1 MTALVDSFIA
11 RWQGRTGGA
20 ERANYAL
27 FLTELCAV
35 LGVEPP
41 QPASAEHAGNDYVFE
56 RAVSFKEAGDKIGHG
71 RIDLYKRG
79 HFVLEAKQSRQ
90 QGGKKAIAGQEEL
103 FEPST
108 AAAGRRSANRNWDI
122 LMLNA
127 RRQAEDYARA
137 LPESHEWPPFII
149 VCDVGHAFEIFADF
163 TGKGRNYTQ
172 FPDRQ
177 GFRVFLE
184 DLRDETVRERLRL
197 IWTDPS
203 ALDPTRKAARA
214 TREVAERLATV
225 TRLLEA
231 RGLDPEQVAQ
241 FLMRCLFTMFAE
253 DVELLPK
260 GSFQQVLEKCAAE
273 PAKFKPMVS
282 QLWAAMNTGD
292 FAFAIEAQVKRF
304 NGEFFRNPVV
314 LDLRREEIG
323 ELLMA
328 AGKEWRDV
336 EPAIFGSLLE
346 GALNPR
352 ERSKLG
358 AHYTPRA
365 YVERLVIPTIMEPLR
380 ADWRDAAVT
389 AEKLM
394 AEGKHSEAIAVVSD
408 FHSQLC
414 LIRVLDPAC
423 GTGNFLYVALEL
435 IKQLEDEV
443 IDALVSMGGQQ
454 SLAMAGHTVDPH
466 QFLGLEVNPR
476 AAAIAELVLWI
487 GYLQIHYRST
497 SEHPTEPILRA
508 FHNIECRDA
517 VLVWDGYPLPKVVDG
532 VETYPNPR
540 QPDWPMADFIVGN
553 PPFVGGKDIRSRMGD
568 SYVEAL
574 WAAHP
579 KMNDSADFV
588 MYWWDR
594 AATLLTA
601 KGTLLRRFGFV
612 TTNSI
617 TQVFQRRV
625 IERHLSDTKPVSILM
640 AIADHPWTKASRD
653 AAAVRIAMTVVQ
665 AGPGEGMLYEVV
677 REAGLETD
685 DPEIVTIQRPGTINS
700 DLTVGI
706 DVNVAEGLRAN
717 AGLASNGMKP
727 LGSGFIVTLAEAQ
740 ALGLGSRVDLDRHI
754 CPYRNGRDLAS
765 RPRQVYAIDLWGL
778 TSEEVRSNY
787 PEVYQ
792 HLLSTIKVERDE
804 AAQRSRTRDA
814 QEYAA
819 RWWTFCKPRQE
830 MRSFLNGLDR
840 YIVTVQTAKHRV
852 FQFLDKEIMPDQKL
866 MVFGSADAKD
876 LGVLSS
882 RIHTAWVA
890 KTCSWLGVGNDS
902 VYVKVKSFDPFPF
915 PDPDETQK
923 AEIARLAEAL
933 DAHRKRAQAD
943 HPDITLTEMYNVLE
957 KLRAA
962 AKRAVSHPSPLEGE
976 GGSARRAETDEGSLA
991 SSARAALTERELD
1004 IKSRALILI
1013 LRELHDELDAA
1024 VLAAYGWPQGLSDDE
1039 ILTRL
1044 VALNK
1049 ARAAEEATGLVRWLR
1064 PDYQIPRFG
1073 SATQKANK
1081 GELDLVAP
1089 EDKARPSFPTDERRR
1104 TAAIFAILASA
1115 PGPLTAAAIA
1125 GRFRQGKRIEK
1136 DVALTL
1142 RAFVRFG
1149 DLATPDAGQ
1158 SFLLRQVA

>member
-1 MTALVDSFIA
+1 VTASIDHFIA
-11 RWQGRTGGA
+11 RWQGQTGGA

-27 FLTELCAV
+27 FLTELCGV

-41 QPASAEHAGNDYVFE
+41 QPASAEHSSNDYVFE

-71 RIDLYKRG
+71 RIDLYKCG

-90 QGGKKAIAGQEEL
+90 KGGGKAIAGQEEL

-108 AAAGRRSANRNWDI
+108 APAGRRSANRNWDI

-137 LPESHEWPPFII
+137 LPENHEWPPFII

-177 GFRVFLE
+177 SFRIYLE
-184 DLRDETVRERLRL
+184 DLRDEAVRERLRL
-197 IWTDPS
+197 IWTDPA
-203 ALDPTRKAARA
+203 ALDPTRKAAKA
-214 TREVAERLATV
+214 TRDVAERLAAV
-225 TRLLEA
+225 TKLLEG
-231 RGLDPEQVAQ
+231 RGIDPELVAQ

-260 GSFQQVLEKCAAE
+260 GSFRGVLQKCAAE
-273 PAKFKPMVS
+273 PAKFKPLVS
-282 QLWAAMNTGD
+282 QLWAAMNTGE

-314 LDLRREEIG
+314 LDLQREEIG

-346 GALNPR
+346 GALNPK

-380 ADWRDAAVT
+380 ADWRDAAVA

-394 AEGKHSEAIAVVSD
+394 AEGRRDEAISTVSD
-408 FHSQLC
+408 FHDQLC
-414 LIRVLDPAC
+414 LTRVLDPAC
-423 GTGNFLYVALEL
+423 GTGNFLYVAMEL

-443 IDALVSMGGQQ
+443 VDALVSMGGQE
-454 SLAMAGHTVDPH
+454 SLALAGHTVDPH
-466 QFLGLEVNPR
+466 QFLGIEVNPR
-476 AAAIAELVLWI
+476 AAAIAELVLWT

-497 SEHPTEPILRA
+497 SEHPAEPILRA

-568 SYVEAL
+568 GYVEAL

-601 KGTLLRRFGFV
+601 KGTLLRRFGLV

-625 IERHLSDTKPVSILM
+625 IERHLTDTKPVSILM
-640 AIADHPWTKASRD
+640 AIGDHPWTKASRD

-665 AGPGEGMLYEVV
+665 ARPGEGVLYEVV
-677 REAGLETD
+677 SEKGLETD
-685 DPEIVTIQRPGTINS
+685 SPEIVLTEQRGRVNA
-700 DLTVGI
+700 DLT
-706 DVNVAEGLRAN
+706 
-717 AGLASNGMKP
+717 AGLDVGSAAELWASSGLGYRGMQ
-727 LGSGFIVTLAEAQ
+727 LIGSGFIVQPSVAVQ
-740 ALGLGSRVDLDRHI
+740 LGLGTSAGLEQFIR
-754 CPYRNGRDLAS
+754 PYRNGRDLTGAS
-765 RPRQVYAIDLWGL
+765 RHVMVIDLFGL
-778 TSEEVRSNY
+778 SAEQVRESY
-787 PEVYQ
+787 PKVYQ
-792 HLLSTIKVERDE
+792 HLLQTVKPERDSNNRE
-804 AAQRSRTRDA
+804 S
-814 QEYAA
+814 YKKL
-819 RWWTFCKPRQE
+819 WWIFGEPRKDL
-830 MRSFLNGLDR
+830 RPALVDLPR
-840 YIVTVQTAKHRV
+840 YIATVETAKHRV
-852 FQFLDKEIMPDQKL
+852 FQFLDAEILPDNKL
-866 MVFGSADAKD
+866 VAIATDEAFD

-882 RIHTAWVA
+882 DTHVNWSLRAGG
-890 KTCSWLGVGNDS
+890 WLGVGNDP
-902 VYVKVKSFDPFPF
+902 VYVKSKCFDPFPF
-915 PDPDETQK
+915 PDSDESTK
-923 AEIARLAEAL
+923 AEIAHIAETL
-933 DAHRKRAQAD
+933 DAHRKRA
-943 HPDITLTEMYNVLE
+943 
-957 KLRAA
+957 
-962 AKRAVSHPSPLEGE
+962 
-976 GGSARRAETDEGSLA
+976 
-991 SSARAALTERELD
+991 
-1004 IKSRALILI
+1004 
-1013 LRELHDELDAA
+1013 
-1024 VLAAYGWPQGLSDDE
+1024 
-1039 ILTRL
+1039 
-1044 VALNK
+1044 
-1049 ARAAEEATGLVRWLR
+1049 
-1064 PDYQIPRFG
+1064 
-1073 SATQKANK
+1073 
-1081 GELDLVAP
+1081 
-1089 EDKARPSFPTDERRR
+1089 RPSIPT
-1104 TAAIFAILASA
+1104 S
-1115 PGPLTAAAIA
+1115 P
-1125 GRFRQGKRIEK
+1125 
-1136 DVALTL
+1136 
-1142 RAFVRFG
+1142 
-1149 DLATPDAGQ
+1149 
-1158 SFLLRQVA
+1158 

>member
-1 MTALVDSFIA
+1 MSSPVENFIA
-11 RWQGRTGGA
+11 RWQGQAGGA

-27 FLTELCAV
+27 FLTELCGV
-35 LGVEPP
+35 LGVDPP
-41 QPASAEHAGNDYVFE
+41 QPASAEHTNNDYVFE

-90 QGGKKAIAGQEEL
+90 KGGGKAISGQEEL

-108 AAAGRRSANRNWDI
+108 APAGRRSANRNWDI

-137 LPESHEWPPFII
+137 LPENHEWPPFII

-177 GFRVFLE
+177 GFRIFLE
-184 DLRDETVRERLRL
+184 DLRDEAVRERLRL
-197 IWTDPS
+197 IWTDPA

-231 RGLDPEQVAQ
+231 RGLDPELVAQ

-260 GSFQQVLEKCAAE
+260 GSFHGLLTECAAD
-273 PAKFKPMVS
+273 PTLFKPMVS
-282 QLWAAMNTGD
+282 QLWAAMNTGE
-292 FAFAIEAQVKRF
+292 FAFAIRAQVKRF

-314 LDLRREEIG
+314 LDLHREEIG

-346 GALNPR
+346 GALNPK

-380 ADWRDAAVT
+380 SDWRDAAVS

-394 AEGKHSEAIAVVSD
+394 AEGKREQAIETVSD
-408 FHSQLC
+408 FHNQLC
-414 LIRVLDPAC
+414 LTRVLDPAC
-423 GTGNFLYVALEL
+423 GTGNFLYVAMEL

-443 IDALVSMGGQQ
+443 IEALVSLGGQQ
-454 SLAMAGHTVDPH
+454 SLALSGHTVDPH
-466 QFLGLEVNPR
+466 QFLGIEVNPR

-497 SEHPTEPILRA
+497 SEHPAEPILKA

-517 VLVWDGYPLPKVVDG
+517 VLVWDGYPLPRVVDG
-532 VETYPNPR
+532 VETYPNSR

-553 PPFVGGKDIRSRMGD
+553 PPFVGSKYMRERMGD
-568 SYVEAL
+568 AYVEAL

-594 AATLLTA
+594 AATLLTS
-601 KGTLLRRFGFV
+601 KGTLLRRFGLV

-617 TQVFQRRV
+617 TQPFQRRV

-640 AIADHPWTKASRD
+640 AIGDHPWTKAGRD
-653 AAAVRIAMTVVQ
+653 AAAVRIAMTVVKTGKGDG
-665 AGPGEGMLYEVV
+665 ALFEVTK
-677 REAGLETD
+677 EEYLETD
-685 DPEIVTIQRPGTINS
+685 NPQIGLSESFGYINANLTIGTDITS
-700 DLTVGI
+700 TVAMRSNTGI
-706 DVNVAEGLRAN
+706 AGRGVVLHGAGFLVDAEVAELLGRHTRP
-717 AGLASNGMKP
+717 AGTA
-727 LGSGFIVTLAEAQ
+727 
-740 ALGLGSRVDLDRHI
+740 HI
-754 CPYRNGRDLAS
+754 RPYRNGRDLAGIS
-765 RPRQVYAIDLWGL
+765 RDVFAIDLFGVSQDKARREL
-778 TSEEVRSNY
+778 
-787 PEVYQ
+787 PEAYQ
-792 HLLSTIKVERDE
+792 HLLEHVKPERDTNRRDYRRTNWWLFGE
-804 AAQRSRTRDA
+804 NNPDLRAALA
-814 QEYAA
+814 GV
-819 RWWTFCKPRQE
+819 P
-830 MRSFLNGLDR
+830 R
-840 YIVTVQTAKHRV
+840 YIVTVATSKHRL
-852 FQFLDKEIMPDQKL
+852 FQFLGPDIL
-866 MVFGSADAKD
+866 PDDALVCIASGD
-876 LGVLSS
+876 AQVLGVLSS
-882 RIHTAWVA
+882 GVHRIWSFERGGTLEDRSRYS
-890 KTCSWLGVGNDS
+890 KS
-902 VYVKVKSFDPFPF
+902 VCFDPFPF

-957 KLRAA
+957 KLRAQG
-962 AKRAVSHPSPLEGE
+962 RPPSPLVGE
-976 GGSARRAETDEGSLA
+976 GARRADEGVSPH
-991 SSARAALTERELD
+991 ALTERELD

-1024 VLAAYGWPQGLSDDE
+1024 VLAAYGWPQGLSDDD

-1049 ARAAEEATGLVRWLR
+1049 TRAAEEATGHVRWLR

-1073 SATQKANK
+1073 STTQKAQK
-1081 GELDLVAP
+1081 GQLDLVAP
-1089 EDKARPSFPTDERRR
+1089 EDKAKPSFPTDERRR

-1115 PGPLTAAAIA
+1115 PGPLTPSDIA
-1125 GRFRQGKRIEK
+1125 SRFRQGKKVERDI
-1136 DVALTL
+1136 ALTL

-1149 DLATPDAGQ
+1149 DLATSDGGQ